1 MKLAND
7 TVVIQG
13 LHPVMRK
20 AMKVADALWIANGQP
35 EGITITSG
43 MDGIHGANSWH
54 YCGAAIDIRNHYWDH
69 DKKARVHAELK
80 KSLPEY
86 DVILHSTHI
95 HIEPNN
101 TLARQYGLLF

>member
-20 AMKVADALWIANGQP
+20 AMKVAEDLWVAEGRP

-54 YCGAAIDIRNHYWDH
+54 YCGAAIDIRNKYWDK
-69 DKKARVHAELK
+69 DKQIRVHAELEK
-80 KSLPEY
+80 ALPEY